1 MFILAQLFSSLA
13 LLFSM
18 IFKILYF
25 LLVIRIILSW
35 FPVDPSNSV
44 VSILYQI
51 TDPLLAPL
59 RRIPLQIGTIDLTPI
74 FAFLTL
80 AFLDHFVVGIF
91 TWLAYRFSGG

>member
-25 LLVIRIILSW
+25 LLVARIILSW
-35 FPVDPSNSV
+35 FPVDSYNSV
-44 VSILYQI
+44 VMALHQV
-51 TDPLLAPL
+51 TDVILAPF
-59 RRIPLQIGTIDLTPI
+59 RRIPLQVGMFDLTPI

-80 AFLDHFVVGIF
+80 GFLDHFIVGLLVK
-91 TWLAYRFSGG
+91 LAYQFSGS